1 MSAVAW
7 AGAALLAAFAVFA
20 LVRLLS
26 GPVKLALRLLTNA
39 ALGFLGVWVWNLLS
53 PLHLGLN
60 LATGSLLAVLGLP
73 GFGLLVLLRWVLT

>member
-1 MSAVAW
+1 MSGVAW

-26 GPVKLALRLLTNA
+26 GPVKLALRLLGNA
-39 ALGFLGVWVWNLLS
+39 ALGFLGVWAWNLFA

-60 LATGSLLAVLGLP
+60 LATGALLAVLGLP